1 MASAVLLV
9 TTDLLLAEDSVLI
22 FSYLIIISAIITP
35 KFHNYIHST
44 KDRGNQNSALLY
56 VILKILTTIVTV
68 YVLQRHSN
76 TFDTITSLKTFFSSV
91 MVPETMNLWF
101 CVLIVSSSFLC
112 QSVLYV
118 TTYSIRTKL
127 NIHLPMYLSA
137 MIVSVVVLLSF
148 LKIIDVSSISWL
160 ESLDRTQLDMKLS
173 QTLIPLYVTIGGLL
187 IIPIFVD
194 FISNRNATH
203 QRDINSFCNSV
214 FPLQCISSMTSAFSS
229 GNNTTSS
236 CKKTKKRRIFI
247 CTTMYQESQIEMD
260 RLLSSIKHVSV
271 SDLLRRE
278 NIDIESH
285 IFLDN
290 GANGQDIKQFGLQ
303 LLALIED
310 NLVTDNEQGIMLF
323 TPYGIQLSWQ
333 LGSGMP
339 LFVHLKDVSKV
350 KAKKRWSQ
358 VMYMKY
364 VLSYRSFKCRNISG
378 NLSKISS
385 YASLLSVDS
394 MASMGEKTK
403 TVQNNLKV
411 PESRVNNMVYDS
423 DVNSAITE
431 TTSAP
436 YVEIFVG
443 DTSSV
448 GNLSEKPD
456 TANSIFTTT
465 DTNNMYTDAFDL
477 DTEEYILA
485 TDADMTFVDGS
496 IMDVLHMCESD
507 TQVGAVC
514 GRTRPKGVHIHPI
527 VWLQMFDYAKGKKH
541 ILISESDK
549 YSKDSDLVFTNY
561 LACIVTSFY
570 PKPVTKGCSSVLI
583 IDTFGIH

>member
-9 TTDLLLAEDSVLI
+9 TTDLLLAEDSASI

-35 KFHNYIHST
+35 QFQNYIHST

-56 VILKILTTIVTV
+56 VVLKILATIVTA

-76 TFDTITSLKTFFSSV
+76 TLDTIESLKTFFSSV
-91 MVPETMNLWF
+91 MVPETMNLSF

-118 TTYSIRTKL
+118 TTYSIRTKI
-127 NIHLPMYLSA
+127 NIHLSMYLSA
-137 MIVSVVVLLSF
+137 VIVSIVVLLSCIT
-148 LKIIDVSSISWL
+148 IIDVSSISWL
-160 ESLDRTQLDMKLS
+160 VSLERGKLDMNLS
-173 QTLIPLYVTIGGLL
+173 QTVIPLYVTVGGLH
-187 IIPIFVD
+187 IIPIFLD
-194 FISNRNATH
+194 FINNRHATH
-203 QRDINSFCNSV
+203 QRNINSFCNSV
-214 FPLQCISSMTSAFSS
+214 FPLQCMISYMTSTFSS
-229 GNNTTSS
+229 GHNTTSS
-236 CKKTKKRRIFI
+236 RKKIKKRRIFI

-260 RLLSSIKHVSV
+260 RLLSSIKNVSV

-323 TPYGIQLSWQ
+323 TPYGIQLAWQ
-333 LGSGMP
+333 LASGMP

-364 VLSYRSFKCRNISG
+364 VLSYRSFKCRNISS

-411 PESRVNNMVYDS
+411 PESRVNNTVYDS
-423 DVNSAITE
+423 DVNSTITE
-431 TTSAP
+431 TTSVP

-456 TANSIFTTT
+456 AANSIFTT
-465 DTNNMYTDAFDL
+465 DTNNMYTDDFDL
-477 DTEEYILA
+477 DTDEYILA

-507 TQVGAVC
+507 TDVGAVC

-527 VWLQMFDYAKGKKH
+527 VWLQMFDYAKGKNK
-541 ILISESDK
+541 IFVSVSDM
-549 YSKDSDLVFTNY
+549 YGTASDLVFTIC
-561 LACIVTSFY
+561 LLTLS
-570 PKPVTKGCSSVLI
+570 LI
-583 IDTFGIH
+583 AMLKVDNEEL